1 MNLNLTVP
9 QVKTLF
15 FISNHGGTSPTRLA
29 IALGVTPPNV
39 TGIVDRLVEQDLMVR
54 KDSPEDR
61 RAFVLQITPKGEAIL
76 SGLRE
81 RRMDAMR
88 RVLEQLDDEGLSQL
102 VAGLSKLA
110 GVALNYAA
118 EDSIQDD

>member
-1 MNLNLTVP
+1 
-9 QVKTLF
+9 
-15 FISNHGGTSPTRLA
+15 
-29 IALGVTPPNV
+29 
-39 TGIVDRLVEQDLMVR
+39 MVR